1 MYRNRLMLEPR
12 VMWEMCNCTVI
23 LVSEVHMTVIARAP
37 LRIGLAGGGTDLP
50 AYADQYQ
57 GLVLSTTIDRYVYVI
72 LTRTS
77 QSSLQ
82 IMAADANSML
92 SRRDHLF
99 DSALFWG
106 ADYRL
111 PLEVLDYFGVTG
123 GRRVFIASE
132 VPPGTGLGSSSAT
145 AVALIRALDADL
157 TLRLSTKEIADVAC
171 HIEIDRMG
179 MPIGKQD
186 QYAAAFGGL
195 NILTFTAD
203 STQVNPLKIPEL
215 YRRELES
222 RILLFFTGRRRKSTD
237 ILESQKKATMESGSP
252 TLESLH
258 EIKRLAIEMIDAIQ
272 GGDFD
277 SVGRILDS
285 SWRQKRRLAAGVST
299 PEIDTWYEEARKVG
313 ALGGKITG
321 AGGGGFLMLY
331 ADPDQRPAVI
341 QRMSELGLVWVD
353 SSFDRQGA
361 IPLLAVPNDDLVY
374 AD

>member
-1 MYRNRLMLEPR
+1 
-12 VMWEMCNCTVI
+12 
-23 LVSEVHMTVIARAP
+23 MTVIARAP

-50 AYADQYQ
+50 AYADHHQ
-57 GLVLSTTIDRYVYVI
+57 GLVVSTTIDRYVYVI
-72 LTRTS
+72 LTSTA

-111 PLEVLDYFGVTG
+111 PLEILEYFGVSG

-157 TLRLSTKEIADVAC
+157 TLRLSTKEIADIAC

-179 MPIGKQD
+179 MPIGRQD

-195 NILTFTAD
+195 NVLTFTSED
-203 STQVNPLKIPEL
+203 TQIESLRVPEL
-215 YRRELES
+215 YRHELES
-222 RILLFFTGRRRKSTD
+222 RILLFFTGRRRRSTN
-237 ILESQKKATMESGSP
+237 ILESQRKATTEAGSR

-258 EIKRLAIEMIDAIQ
+258 EIKRLAKQMITAIQ
-272 GGDFD
+272 NGDFEL
-277 SVGRILDS
+277 VGRLLDE
-285 SWRQKRRLAAGVST
+285 SWNQKRRLASGVST
-299 PEIDTWYEEARKVG
+299 PEIDSWYDEARKAG

-331 ADPDQRPAVI
+331 AEPHLRSAVI
-341 QRMSELGLVWVD
+341 RRMSELGLVWVD
-353 SSFDRQGA
+353 SAFDRQGA
-361 IPLLAVPNDDLVY
+361 IPLLAIPSGELVY